1 MNRKCCLLQSSDIEA
16 RNMGDSNPNSGDW
29 NNTTESFTVFAAAV
43 IIVALLIVLV
53 VTGHVA
59 AALILGFIIALLWA
73 LKAASE
79 AAQHE
84 PDH

>member
-1 MNRKCCLLQSSDIEA
+1 
-16 RNMGDSNPNSGDW
+16 MGDSNPRRGDW
-29 NNTTESFTVFAAAV
+29 NNIMESLMLLTVGI
-43 IIVALLIVLV
+43 IIVALLIVLAA
-53 VTGHVA
+53 TGHVA

-84 PDH
+84 RDH

>member
-1 MNRKCCLLQSSDIEA
+1 MESLMLL
-16 RNMGDSNPNSGDW
+16 
-29 NNTTESFTVFAAAV
+29 TVGI
-43 IIVALLIVLV
+43 IIVALLIVLAA
-53 VTGHVA
+53 TGHVA

-84 PDH
+84 RDH